1 MNCPLNQIKETV
13 SEIWDLY
20 SNEFNLTSNEQ
31 LGEPENSALAS
42 VVSEFEYLICIS
54 RIRKESKQY
63 NKVLLEKFGTPHLD
77 LFDTKRNQQLLLNY
91 LFGKKMYFYIFPPVS
106 LVWTV
111 LAKPITQRKM

>member
-42 VVSEFEYLICIS
+42 IVSEI
-54 RIRKESKQY
+54 
-63 NKVLLEKFGTPHLD
+63 
-77 LFDTKRNQQLLLNY
+77 
-91 LFGKKMYFYIFPPVS
+91 
-106 LVWTV
+106 
-111 LAKPITQRKM
+111 

>member
-42 VVSEFEYLICIS
+42 VVSEIWVVDLYFSYKEGIEAIQQSATWKIWHPTS
-54 RIRKESKQY
+54 RFIWY
-63 NKVLLEKFGTPHLD
+63 
-77 LFDTKRNQQLLLNY
+77 
-91 LFGKKMYFYIFPPVS
+91 
-106 LVWTV
+106 
-111 LAKPITQRKM
+111 